1 MRRFLPLLAVLAGVV
16 IAGCGGDD
24 DSDRPPPQPEPT
36 ARVEDFPRPAAGA
49 NLQELVDRF
58 PQGANL
64 GITVSV
70 FDPGKPNRVAFV
82 LLDDARTQLGGAAVA
97 LYTAK
102 VDGTEVRG
110 PYVARSETLHV
121 KPQFESRNTAQDPE
135 SAKSVYIANVPFN
148 KRGKRV
154 LLGIA
159 RLDGRMISTSP
170 AGLQIGT
177 KGAQPPQV
185 GQKAPRVHTPTLT
198 DVGGDAEKIST
209 RVPPAK
215 DLLKDDLYDVLGK
228 KPVVLVM
235 ATPQLCQFAVCG
247 PVVDVAEQVKAEVGD
262 DVSIIHQEIY
272 KDNTVS
278 KGFTSQVKAFRLA
291 TEPWAFVIDR
301 SGRVSTRL
309 EGAFSV
315 GELERAVAKVRQ

>member
-1 MRRFLPLLAVLAGVV
+1 MRPSSLLLGLLAGAL

-24 DSDRPPPQPEPT
+24 GSDRPPPQPAPT
-36 ARVEDFPRPAAGA
+36 AKVADFPRPPAGA
-49 NLQELVDRF
+49 NLQELVERY
-58 PQGANL
+58 PRGANL
-64 GITVSV
+64 GITVSLL
-70 FDPGKPNRVAFV
+70 DPGRSNRVAFV

-102 VDGTEVRG
+102 VDGSDVRG
-110 PYVARSETLHV
+110 PFVARSESLHV
-121 KPQFESRNTAQDPE
+121 KAQFESRNTAQDPE
-135 SAKSVYIANVPFN
+135 SAKSVYIANVPFG

-177 KGAQPPQV
+177 KGAQPPNV
-185 GQKAPRVHTPTLT
+185 GQKVPRIHTPTLT
-198 DVGGDAEKIST
+198 SVAGNAEKIST

-247 PVVDVAEQVKAEVGD
+247 PVVDVAEQVKAQVGD
-262 DVSIIHQEIY
+262 DVAIIHQEIY
-272 KDNTVS
+272 KDNTVA
-278 KGFTSQVKAFRLA
+278 KGYTPQVIAFRLS
-291 TEPWAFVIDR
+291 TEPWAFVIDK